1 MVGVTTGASAPEVP
15 VHAVV
20 ARLKVLAAGSVG
32 ELDGIPERVTFP
44 MPKALSG

>member
-1 MVGVTTGASAPEVP
+1 MVGVTTATEVP

-20 ARLKVLAAGSVG
+20 AWLKELGAGSVG

-44 MPKALSG
+44 MSKALSG